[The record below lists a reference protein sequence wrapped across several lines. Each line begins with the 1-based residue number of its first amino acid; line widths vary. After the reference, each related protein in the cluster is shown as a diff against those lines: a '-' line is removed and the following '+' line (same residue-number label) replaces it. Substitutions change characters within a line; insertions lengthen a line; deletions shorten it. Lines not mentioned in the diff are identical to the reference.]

1 VPGGAV
7 IFGKL
12 PAHGDFVAR
21 GLAAWQRERLDQWLS
36 ASLADARDQLG
47 DAFAERFDTAPPWR
61 CVGARAGAIAPSQ
74 DGAGRR
80 FPLLLMAGSGRAGAQ
95 ACEALLYDAI
105 GGGWDADRVL
115 AEAERIVAE
124 EPAGATTWETDGG
137 EGFAPATLPGEH
149 PAGLV
154 AAMLGAG
161 A

>member
-1 VPGGAV
+1 V
-7 IFGKL
+7 FGKL

-21 GLAAWQRERLDQWLS
+21 GLAAGERERLDAWLS
-36 ASLADARDQLG
+36 ASLADARDRLG
-47 DAFAERFDTAPPWR
+47 EDFAERFDTAPPWR

-80 FPLLLMAGSGRAGAQ
+80 FPLLLMAGSGQAGAQ

-105 GGGWDADRVL
+105 GGGWDADRLL
-115 AEAERIVAE
+115 AEAERTAAD
-124 EPAGATTWETDGG
+124 EPADGAGWETDGG
-137 EGFAPATLPGEH
+137 EGFAPATLAGEH